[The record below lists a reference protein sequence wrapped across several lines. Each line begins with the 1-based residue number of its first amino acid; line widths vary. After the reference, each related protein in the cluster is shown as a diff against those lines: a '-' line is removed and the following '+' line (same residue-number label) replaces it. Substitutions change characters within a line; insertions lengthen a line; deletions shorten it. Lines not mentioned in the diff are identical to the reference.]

1 MKIKELKKELEKV
14 QSEAQKKE
22 IISNYAEQKTVGCGR
37 WLIFIFL
44 ILVII
49 TVLFGLIALL
59 KLIFWFI
66 F

>member
-59 KLIFWFI
+59 KLIF
-66 F
+66 